1 MTKLKFSCWWDPE
14 SREHWQIAAFQ
25 IMMQQHFPF
34 RNLTSSCLSWIS
46 VCYKRTW
53 MTKYLVWGFK
63 SFWKCPGMVVS
74 EMVNKLCIEGEEL
87 AESIAS
93 TGRTRRK
100 EEGHRTS
107 SLLLCFP
114 AAGFIVPNLSL
125 PTDHATATNPV
136 SGQQT
141 METS

>member
-1 MTKLKFSCWWDPE
+1 
-14 SREHWQIAAFQ
+14 
-25 IMMQQHFPF
+25 
-34 RNLTSSCLSWIS
+34 
-46 VCYKRTW
+46 
-53 MTKYLVWGFK
+53 
-63 SFWKCPGMVVS
+63 
-74 EMVNKLCIEGEEL
+74 MVNKLCMEGEEL

-93 TGRTRRK
+93 MGRTRRK

-125 PTDHATATNPV
+125 PTDHATATNPF